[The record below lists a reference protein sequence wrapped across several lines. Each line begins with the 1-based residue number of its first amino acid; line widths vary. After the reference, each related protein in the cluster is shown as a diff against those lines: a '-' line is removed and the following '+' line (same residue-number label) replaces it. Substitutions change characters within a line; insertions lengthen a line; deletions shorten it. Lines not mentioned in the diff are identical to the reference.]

1 MARPVADVA
10 LMLDAMVGFHPSDPI
25 SLPAPALPFL
35 EALAD
40 ATAPLKVAWSADLGF
55 TEVDREIAT
64 ITAQAAARFSDLG
77 ADVVEAAPSFA
88 GAFDAFQ
95 TLRALRF
102 ANALA
107 PLLERA
113 RSQMKPDVIW
123 NIEKGLALT
132 AAEIGKAERDR
143 AALFRRVAAFFEDH
157 DLLACPVMQA
167 PPYAVE
173 ATYVDSINGKQ
184 LDSYIDW
191 ISITF
196 AITLTGCPALSL
208 PCGFTETGLPVGL
221 HLVGKPRGEAALLAA
236 AAKLEGMLGIAEQ
249 LPIDPRVR
257 HDQ

>member
-1 MARPVADVA
+1 
-10 LMLDAMVGFHPSDPI
+10 
-25 SLPAPALPFL
+25 
-35 EALAD
+35 
-40 ATAPLKVAWSADLGF
+40 
-55 TEVDREIAT
+55 
-64 ITAQAAARFSDLG
+64 
-77 ADVVEAAPSFA
+77 
-88 GAFDAFQ
+88 
-95 TLRALRF
+95 
-102 ANALA
+102 
-107 PLLERA
+107 
-113 RSQMKPDVIW
+113 MKPDVIW

-132 AAEIGKAERDR
+132 ADEIGKAERDR

-221 HLVGKPRGEAALLAA
+221 QLVGKPRGEAALLAA